1 MNESEVLYE
10 SLGPS
15 HLVRVALV
23 GLVILLFAG
32 ALALLVWWGKG
43 WCDSEARAKPPAAV
57 QEEKKDTPPAPAIA
71 PKAERAPVDLRAG
84 PMKVR
89 PTSVAGSF
97 YPGDPDELYA
107 EVVRCL
113 EAAPSLG
120 LRGVHAILVPHAGYV
135 YSGEVA
141 AASFREVSPEFRRVF
156 LIAANHNGRA
166 PIAGPSILG
175 VTHYA
180 IPGAEIPLDA
190 VADGL
195 MKLALFDE
203 VPLAHQQHM
212 IELELPFLHWLRGR
226 PDPPDYTIVPII
238 VGRMGLERVEE
249 LAGVLDRYVGDDTL
263 FVFSVDLSH
272 FYDDET
278 ARRLDGDSIQA
289 VLAGDLDALGRV
301 TTDGNHV
308 LQTMVALARRRG
320 WEPTLLMR
328 RNSGDV
334 SGDRSRVVG
343 YASIV
348 LHDPFTLT
356 GEEQEALLAFARTT
370 VEAQVETGH
379 APEAHEDLLTAFP
392 IFRTPRGVFV
402 TLKKD
407 GKLRGCIGQ
416 LTPTG
421 PLHDAVRDAAIGAAV
436 SDARFRPVTTEELGE
451 LRYSISILGPPSRV
465 VVERPEQY
473 LEVLRP
479 ELDGVILVHAG
490 RRSTF
495 LPQVWKELPD
505 PEEFLSRLS
514 LKQGSPADAWK
525 SKDTAIYRYGAFV
538 FGEGEEDE

>member
-1 MNESEVLYE
+1 MSESEVLYE
-10 SLGPS
+10 SVSPS
-15 HLVRVALV
+15 NLVRVALV
-23 GLVILLFAG
+23 GVAILLLAG

-43 WCDSEARAKPPAAV
+43 WRESQAQPKLPATV
-57 QEEKKDTPPAPAIA
+57 QEEKKVEPAVSPVAA
-71 PKAERAPVDLRAG
+71 KAERAPVELRSG
-84 PMKVR
+84 PKEVR

-97 YPGDPDELYA
+97 YPGEPGELYA
-107 EVVRCL
+107 QVERYL
-113 EAAPSLG
+113 DLAPRLG

-135 YSGEVA
+135 YSAEVA

-156 LIAANHNGRA
+156 LLAANHNGRA
-166 PIAGPSILG
+166 AISGPSILG

-180 IPGAEIPLDA
+180 IPGAEVPLDA

-212 IELELPFLHWLRGR
+212 IELELPFLHYLRGR
-226 PDPPDYTIVPII
+226 PDPPDYTIVPMI

-249 LAGVLDRYVGDDTL
+249 LAGVLDRYVADDTL

-272 FYDDET
+272 FHDDET
-278 ARRLDGDSIQA
+278 ARRLDGDSVQA
-289 VLAGDLDALGRV
+289 VLAGDLEALARV

-320 WEPTLLMR
+320 WEPTLLMM

-334 SGDRSRVVG
+334 SGDRKRVVG

-348 LHDPFTLT
+348 YHDPFTLT
-356 GEEQEALLAFARTT
+356 DEEQEALLAFARAT

-379 APEAHEDLLTAFP
+379 APEADEDWLTAFP
-392 IFRTPRGVFV
+392 IFRMPRGVFV

-407 GKLRGCIGQ
+407 GRLRGCIGQ

-421 PLHDAVRDAAIGAAV
+421 PLHDAIRDAAIGAAV
-436 SDARFRPVTTEELGE
+436 RDTRFRPVTEDELGE

-465 VVERPEQY
+465 VVDRPEQY
-473 LEVLRP
+473 LDVLRS
-479 ELDGVILVHAG
+479 EIDGVILVHAG

-495 LPQVWKELPD
+495 LPQVWKEIPD
-505 PEEFLSRLS
+505 PEEFLSRLC
-514 LKQGSPADAWK
+514 LKQGSPADAWR
-525 SKDTAIYRYGAFV
+525 SPDTAIYRYGAFV
-538 FGEGEEDE
+538 FGEAEEDE